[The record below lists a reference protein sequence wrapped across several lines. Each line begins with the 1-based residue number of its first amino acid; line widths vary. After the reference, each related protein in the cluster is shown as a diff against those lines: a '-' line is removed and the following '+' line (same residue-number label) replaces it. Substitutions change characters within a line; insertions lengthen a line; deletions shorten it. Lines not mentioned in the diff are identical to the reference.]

1 MSAIVKYQ
9 GGGAIAPALVGKVK
23 VFDTAPDMESL
34 FNGYYGFDPAAF
46 AGMSVDEIAAFVDSV
61 EEIKFLIKNL
71 AKLEEHVKDY
81 IDGVVQYNQFVA
93 RCLKAGAAGME
104 KIDQATLDTFLA
116 WQGWLTNTKKL
127 AKKSDVSVKLLDQ
140 ELIDYEDLEEYDL
153 KISLQVMAN
162 KLKRNKEA
170 LSSKPD
176 EEEANSLA
184 LLQTTLERR
193 RIQNLIN
200 YGTKKNQ
207 AALPQSMQSTQSTQ
221 SAQSGQSSGAGGNWL
236 RNWGG
241 KALEFFSGR

>member
-1 MSAIVKYQ
+1 
-9 GGGAIAPALVGKVK
+9 
-23 VFDTAPDMESL
+23 
-34 FNGYYGFDPAAF
+34 
-46 AGMSVDEIAAFVDSV
+46 
-61 EEIKFLIKNL
+61 
-71 AKLEEHVKDY
+71 
-81 IDGVVQYNQFVA
+81 
-93 RCLKAGAAGME
+93 ME
-104 KIDQATLDTFLA
+104 KIDQAILDIFLA
-116 WQGWLTNTKKL
+116 WHGWITNTKKL

-140 ELIDYEDLEEYDL
+140 ELTDYEDLEEYSL